1 MWKFKKEFEDLKIML
16 PGRVVVDQFTITDA
30 LVDQLLKTSGEHAE
44 YFELD
49 KNDDPAPA
57 GLKPKR
63 QRDEGKE

>member
-1 MWKFKKEFEDLKIML
+1 MWKFKKEFEDIKITL

-30 LVDQLLKTSGEHAE
+30 LVDQLLKTSGEHAI
-44 YFELD
+44 YFERD

-57 GLKPKR
+57 GLKTKR